1 MDPVEL
7 GADVHFRML
16 IDGVKDYAIFLLDP
30 EGRVSTWNAGAEH
43 IKGYS
48 AEEVIG
54 THFSRFYPA
63 EALDRKWPD
72 IELAEARRLGRF
84 EDEGWRVR
92 KDGSMFWANVTI
104 TALRDAQGELRGF
117 SKITRDLTERKR
129 QEESLRQSEERF
141 RTLVEGVKDYAIF
154 MLDPEGR
161 VSTWNAGAQ
170 KIKGYSAEEVIGT
183 HFSRFYPADAIVR
196 GWPEKVLAAARRD
209 GRSEDEGWRVRKDGS
224 MFWASVVVTA
234 IRGPQGEL
242 RGFSKITR
250 DLTERKRFEQIE
262 SNARQMEEFVAM
274 LAHELRNPLASISN
288 ATIVLTSESKA
299 SSEVAWAAG
308 VMERQVGL
316 LARLV
321 DDLLDVSRITRGK
334 IALERKSVDLTD
346 IVKRAVEASRIWI
359 DAREQV
365 LEVRL
370 PEGPLAIEGDLARLT
385 QVVTNLLH
393 NAAKFTP
400 ARGAIHVALEAD
412 DARATLRVRDNGVG
426 ISPRLLPQVFDLFTQ
441 GDRSLD
447 RAEGGLGIG
456 LTIVRRLIELH
467 GGTVRALSEG
477 PGRGSEFVVQLP
489 RTARP
494 VAQPARGAPAEQGA
508 DRLRVLVVDDNQ
520 DSAESMAMLLQ
531 RMGHEAHAVFD
542 GPSALDLAT
551 RLKPDLVLLDIGMPG
566 MSGHE
571 VARALR
577 GTPGLAGLSL
587 FAMTGYGQEAD
598 RRSTQEAGFDE
609 HLVKPISVDVLRR
622 RVSSIAARARA
633 QRHEGGAVDD
643 REPPADVEIRRA
655 SIASPVAQALIEALN
670 AELSSRYPE
679 EGANHF
685 ALEEG
690 EVAED
695 RGAFLV
701 ARDGDGRPL
710 GCGALRRLDAR
721 TAEIKRMYVA
731 PEARGRGVARAV
743 LAALEAEA
751 RRLGVTRL
759 VLETGER
766 QPEALALYSQAG
778 FRRTPPFGEYVDS
791 PLSVCLE
798 KLL

>member
-1 MDPVEL
+1 
-7 GADVHFRML
+7 ML
-16 IDGVKDYAIFLLDP
+16 IDGVKDYAIFMLDT
-30 EGRVSTWNAGAEH
+30 EGRVITWNAGAQQ

-63 EALDRKWPD
+63 EALARRWPQT
-72 IELAEARRLGRF
+72 ELAEARRLGRF

-92 KDGSMFWANVTI
+92 KDGSMFWANVII
-104 TALRDAQGELRGF
+104 TALRDPEGELRGF

-141 RTLVEGVKDYAIF
+141 RMLVEGVKDYAIF

-161 VSTWNAGAQ
+161 VATWNAGAQ
-170 KIKGYSAEEVIGT
+170 QIKGYTAEEVIGS
-183 HFSRFYPADAIVR
+183 HFSRFYPADALER
-196 GWPEKVLAAARRD
+196 RWPEAVLAAARRD
-209 GRSEDEGWRVRKDGS
+209 GRFEDEGWRVRKDGS
-224 MFWASVVVTA
+224 TFWASVVVTA
-234 IRGPQGEL
+234 IHGPRGEL

-288 ATIVLTSESKA
+288 ATIILERESKA
-299 SSEVAWAAG
+299 CPEIAWAVG

-316 LARLV
+316 LVRLV
-321 DDLLDVSRITRGK
+321 DDLLDVSRVTRGK
-334 IALERKSVDLTD
+334 IALERKSVDLAD
-346 IVKRAVEASRIWI
+346 IVKRAVEASRGWI
-359 DAREQV
+359 GAREQV

-370 PEGPLAIEGDLARLT
+370 PEGPLSVEGDLARLT

-393 NAAKFTP
+393 NATKFTP
-400 ARGAIHVALEAD
+400 VRGSIQVALEAD
-412 DARATLRVRDNGVG
+412 DARATLRVRDSGVG

-447 RAEGGLGIG
+447 RADGGLGIG
-456 LTIVRRLIELH
+456 LTIVRRIVELH

-489 RTARP
+489 RAARP
-494 VAQPARGAPAEQGA
+494 VAHATRGAPAGRIPERTA

-551 RLKPDLVLLDIGMPG
+551 QLKPDLVLLDIGMPG
-566 MSGHE
+566 MTGHE

-577 GTPGLAGLSL
+577 GIPGLAGLSL

-609 HLVKPISVDVLRR
+609 HLVKPISVEVLRR
-622 RVSSIAARARA
+622 HVTSIAARARA
-633 QRHEGGAVDD
+633 QRREGGAVDD
-643 REPPADVEIRRA
+643 REPAASVEIRRA
-655 SIASPVAQALIEALN
+655 SIASPAAQALIEALN

-685 ALEEG
+685 ALEED

-721 TAEIKRMYVA
+721 TAEIKRMYVP

-766 QPEALALYSQAG
+766 QPEALALYTRAG
-778 FRRTPPFGEYVDS
+778 FRRIPPFGEYVDS

>member
-1 MDPVEL
+1 MDPTEL

-16 IDGVKDYAIFLLDP
+16 IDGVKDYAIFMLDT
-30 EGRVSTWNAGAEH
+30 EGRVATWNVGAQH

-54 THFSRFYPA
+54 SHFSRFYPA
-63 EALDRKWPD
+63 EALDRKWPET
-72 IELAEARRLGRF
+72 ELAEARRLGRF

-92 KDGSMFWANVTI
+92 KDGSMFWANVII
-104 TALRDAQGELRGF
+104 TAIRDPQGELRGF
-117 SKITRDLTERKR
+117 SKITRDLTERRR
-129 QEESLRQSEERF
+129 QEASLRQSEERF

-161 VSTWNAGAQ
+161 IATWNVGAQ
-170 KIKGYSAEEVIGT
+170 HIKGYSAEEVIGT
-183 HFSRFYPADAIVR
+183 HFSRFYPADAIER
-196 GWPEKVLAAARRD
+196 RWPETVLAAARRD
-209 GRSEDEGWRVRKDGS
+209 GRFEDEGWRVRKDGS

-234 IRGPQGEL
+234 IHGPQGEL

-262 SNARQMEEFVAM
+262 FNARQMEEFVAM

-288 ATIVLTSESKA
+288 ATLVLTSESKTNP
-299 SSEVAWAAG
+299 EIGWAVG

-346 IVKRAVEASRIWI
+346 IVTRAVEASRTWI
-359 DAREQV
+359 DAREQA

-370 PEGPLAIEGDLARLT
+370 PEGPLSVEGDLARLT

-400 ARGAIHVALEAD
+400 VRGSIQVALEAD

-477 PGRGSEFVVQLP
+477 PDRGSEFVVQLP
-489 RTARP
+489 RAARP
-494 VAQPARGAPAEQGA
+494 VAQPARGAPAQRTA

-566 MSGHE
+566 MTGHE

-577 GTPGLAGLSL
+577 GIPGLAGLSL
-587 FAMTGYGQEAD
+587 FAMTGYGQESD

-622 RVSSIAARARA
+622 RVTNIAARARA
-633 QRHEGGAVDD
+633 QRREGGAVDD
-643 REPPADVEIRRA
+643 REPPANVEVRRA

-778 FRRTPPFGEYVDS
+778 FRRIPPFGEYVDS